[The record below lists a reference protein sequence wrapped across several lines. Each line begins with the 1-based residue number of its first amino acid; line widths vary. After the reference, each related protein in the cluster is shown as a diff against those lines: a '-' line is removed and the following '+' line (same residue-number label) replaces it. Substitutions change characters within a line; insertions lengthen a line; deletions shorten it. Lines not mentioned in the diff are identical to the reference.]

1 MMYLKINNCYTN
13 SMYFIISPAKK
24 MRYQECIDITTTQPL
39 FIDKANYLVTKLNKL
54 SLNEI
59 KTIFKCNDSI
69 ALKSYNQY
77 QAFQQML
84 TSPAIFC
91 FDGIQYTYMG
101 AKVFTNDEY
110 DFLQNHLFIISG
122 LYGLLR
128 PLDEIK
134 SYRLDFE
141 INFSFDNNKNLYDFW
156 SSSLHDYLFK
166 NNDIVINLSS
176 SEYSK
181 SISKYLTTEDRFITL
196 YFYEQE
202 NEKLVEKGV
211 YCKMARGAMVRYIAE
226 NRISNIEQIKKFN
239 QLNYKY
245 DEYLSTNE
253 KIVFIRKTAK
263 VK

>member
-1 MMYLKINNCYTN
+1 MYLKSNNCYTN

-24 MRYQECIDITTTQPL
+24 MRYQEYIEITTTQPL

-59 KTIFKCNDSI
+59 KTIFKCNDNI

-77 QAFQQML
+77 QNFHQLL
-84 TSPAIFC
+84 TTPAIFC

-101 AKVFTNDEY
+101 AKIFTNDEY
-110 DFLQNHLFIISG
+110 HYLQDHLFIISG

-134 SYRLDFE
+134 PYRLDFE
-141 INFSFDNNKNLYDFW
+141 INFSFDSNQNLYDFW

-166 NNDIVINLSS
+166 NDDIVINLSS

-181 SISKYLTTEDRFITL
+181 SISKFLSNKDKFITI

-202 NEKLVEKGV
+202 NDKLVEKGV

-226 NRISNIEQIKKFN
+226 NRISDIEKIKQFN

-245 DEYLSTNE
+245 DENLSTND
-253 KIVFIRKTAK
+253 KIVFIRKTK
-263 VK
+263 KIK

>member
-1 MMYLKINNCYTN
+1 
-13 SMYFIISPAKK
+13 MYFIISPAKK
-24 MRYQECIDITTTQPL
+24 MRYQEYIEITTTQPL

-59 KTIFKCNDSI
+59 KTIFKCNDNI

-77 QAFQQML
+77 QNFHQLL
-84 TSPAIFC
+84 TTPAIFC

-101 AKVFTNDEY
+101 AKIFTNDEY
-110 DFLQNHLFIISG
+110 HYLQDHLFIISG

-134 SYRLDFE
+134 PYRLDFE
-141 INFSFDNNKNLYDFW
+141 INFSFDSNQNLYDFW

-166 NNDIVINLSS
+166 NDDIVINLSS

-181 SISKYLTTEDRFITL
+181 SISKFLSNKDKFITI

-202 NEKLVEKGV
+202 NDKLVEKGV

-226 NRISNIEQIKKFN
+226 NRISDIEKIKQFN

-245 DEYLSTNE
+245 DENLSTND
-253 KIVFIRKTAK
+253 KIVFIRKTK
-263 VK
+263 KIK